1 MNLKKSS
8 YNWRFSTTWSRL
20 QLVTKSYR
28 EYCALAQGLDM
39 VGDRWTL
46 LIVREL
52 LILGPCR
59 YTDLR
64 NGLPGIATNLLADRL
79 REMET
84 SGIVRSWAAPPPV
97 ATTLFDLTDRG
108 KALRPLLEELG
119 RWGAPVMGVPQIT
132 NVFRSHW
139 LVFPFDAYLVDK
151 TPNEPPIKIEV
162 RTGDEPMLI
171 ETVEGKVRTR
181 RGTVESPD
189 TVLEGKPGPILGLLS
204 GKLDIAEAKQ
214 RGLVVRG
221 SQKALRRVIGSWA
234 AG

>member
-1 MNLKKSS
+1 MDHLKKSS
-8 YNWRFSTTWSRL
+8 TNLKRSTCWCIVAGMR
-20 QLVTKSYR
+20 SYQQ
-28 EYCALAQGLDM
+28 YCAVAKALDV

-52 LILGPCR
+52 MTSGPSR
-59 YTDLR
+59 YTDLLK
-64 NGLPGIATNLLADRL
+64 GLPGIATNLLADRL
-79 REMET
+79 REMEK

-108 KALRPLLEELG
+108 KALRTILEELG
-119 RWGAPVMGVPQIT
+119 RWGAPAMGVPQIT

-139 LVFPFDAYLVDK
+139 LVFPFDAYLVDR
-151 TPNEPPIKIEV
+151 TPDQPPVRIEV
-162 RTGDEPMLI
+162 RTGDEPMVI

-189 TVLEGKPGPILGLLS
+189 AVLEGRPGPILGLLS
-204 GKLDIAEAKQ
+204 GKLDMAEAKQ
-214 RGLVVRG
+214 RGLVVHG
-221 SQKALRRVIGSWA
+221 SQKALRRVIGNWA